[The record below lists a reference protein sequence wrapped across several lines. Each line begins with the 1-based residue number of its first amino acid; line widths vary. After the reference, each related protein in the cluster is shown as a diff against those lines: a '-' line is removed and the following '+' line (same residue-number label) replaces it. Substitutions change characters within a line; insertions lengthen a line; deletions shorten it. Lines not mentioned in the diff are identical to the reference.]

1 MSFYIE
7 KNKKY
12 FTNVRYDL
20 IKLLPVNP
28 EAKVLEIGAGGGD
41 TLIEIKKKNLAKE
54 VVGIELM
61 EMPESNQ
68 LHPLIDKFLISNIET
83 GTLPFLDSYFDVI
96 LIGDVLE
103 HLVNP
108 WKTVERLSKYLKKGG
123 VFIVSA
129 PNIRFIK
136 AFIKIFLK
144 GDFAYEK
151 QGLFDKTHL
160 RFFCKKNIEQLFSTN
175 CLRVESIIPIDKLW
189 DDGKVYKKK
198 VFNKITF
205 GIFEEFLTLQYIVVA
220 KKYAD

>member
-1 MSFYIE
+1 MSFYNE
-7 KNKKY
+7 KNEKY
-12 FTNVRYDL
+12 FTNVRFDL
-20 IKLLPVNP
+20 IRLLPVNP
-28 EAKVLEIGAGGGD
+28 DAKVLEIGAGGGD
-41 TLIEIKKKNLAKE
+41 TLIEIKKKNLARE
-54 VVGIELM
+54 VVGVELM
-61 EMPESNQ
+61 EIPESNQ
-68 LHPLIDKFLISNIET
+68 SHSLINQFLISNIET
-83 GTLPFLDSYFDVI
+83 DTLPFSASYFDAI

-108 WKTVERLSKYLKKGG
+108 WKTIESLSKYLKKNG

-144 GDFAYEK
+144 GDFGYEK

-160 RFFCKKNIEQLFSTN
+160 RFFCKKNIKQLFSTEF
-175 CLRVESIIPIDKLW
+175 LRVESITPIDKLW
-189 DDGKVYKKK
+189 DDGKIYAKK

-220 KKYAD
+220 KKYVD